1 MIKSFICSTFVS
13 ATSGLTKQKTKLGH
27 RGFPAHQALLV
38 APVICLSCWQTAW
51 LRGYIGR
58 LGFCCSVV
66 CVQRVNTFSWLS
78 VGFLLCFRCVC
89 VCVFRW
95 GWWICDLKP
104 VYVRNQRAFLG
115 FSSYFCCPKGL
126 PLLLRCWSKASVGLF
141 ILIEIK
147 GEAAESSSLSPPSTE
162 HKGLI

>member
-13 ATSGLTKQKTKLGH
+13 ATSDLTKQKTKLGH
-27 RGFPAHQALLV
+27 LGFPAHQELLV
-38 APVICLSCWQTAW
+38 APVICLSCWQTAR

-58 LGFCCSVV
+58 LDFRCSVV
-66 CVQRVNTFSWLS
+66 CSESQHLQLAFCGVFVMFS
-78 VGFLLCFRCVC
+78 

-104 VYVRNQRAFLG
+104 VYVRNWRAFLG
-115 FSSYFCCPKGL
+115 FLSYFCCPKGL

>member
-13 ATSGLTKQKTKLGH
+13 ATSDFTKQKTKLGH
-27 RGFPAHQALLV
+27 LGFPAHQQLLV

-58 LGFCCSVV
+58 LGFRCSVV
-66 CVQRVNTFSWLS
+66 CVFRESTPS
-78 VGFLLCFRCVC
+78 VDFLWGFCCVFG

-104 VYVRNQRAFLG
+104 VYVRNRRAFLG
-115 FSSYFCCPKGL
+115 FLSYFCCPKGL
-126 PLLLRCWSKASVGLF
+126 PLLLRCWSEASVGLF